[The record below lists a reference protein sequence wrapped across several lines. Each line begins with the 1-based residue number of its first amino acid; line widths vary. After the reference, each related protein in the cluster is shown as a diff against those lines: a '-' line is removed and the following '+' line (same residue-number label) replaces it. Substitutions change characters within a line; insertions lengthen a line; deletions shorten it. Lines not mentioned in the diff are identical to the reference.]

1 MSGVLAIWGAG
12 GHGRVVADCAIA
24 AGWCDVLFFDDHSA
38 GTSGP
43 WSVVGS
49 GQDLFRGVQ
58 AFDGVV
64 VATGDNPVRLAQTN
78 ALARQGLPLISLIH
92 PRAVVSEHAEV
103 GLGTVVLAGAVINI
117 GARLGRAVIVNTM
130 ASVDHDCRLA
140 DGVHV
145 SPGAHL
151 AGGVHAGQA
160 SWIGLGAAVRQG
172 IEIGDEAVVGAG
184 AVVVKAVPPR
194 TTVVG
199 VPARPI

>member
-1 MSGVLAIWGAG
+1 MGGVLAIWGAG

-24 AGWCDVLFFDDHSA
+24 AGWRDVVFFDDHA
-38 GTSGP
+38 VGTSGP
-43 WSVVGS
+43 WNIVGS
-49 GQDLFRGVQ
+49 GRDLVS
-58 AFDGVV
+58 AASAYDGVLA
-64 VATGDNPVRLAQTN
+64 ATGDNRERLVRTDELAQHGAPLVRL
-78 ALARQGLPLISLIH
+78 LH
-92 PRAVVSEHAEV
+92 PRAVVSDHAEI

-117 GARLGRAVIVNTM
+117 GARIGRAAIINTM

-151 AGGVHAGQA
+151 AGSVQVGRA
-160 SWIGLGAAVRQG
+160 SWIGVGASVRQS
-172 IEIGDEAVVGAG
+172 IVIGEGAVVGAG
-184 AVVVKAVPPR
+184 AAVVKAVLSR